1 MNALPC
7 LEVDGKRINSS
18 LACCRYIAREVG
30 LAGSDDWEN
39 LQIDTIADTVNDF
52 RLSEQWNWRFNAT
65 EIEKKKKKLIGFF
78 VIRQRLLRSRMSQR
92 TMSHRRR
99 WAHWHRKLFP
109 SIWRSSKTLRETIMD
124 FWQME
129 KYERETSLQFEWNFH
144 SEFSSSPPPQSV
156 VVGRLLFRRYH
167 RLSQLLG

>member
-52 RLSEQWNWRFNAT
+52 RLSEQ
-65 EIEKKKKKLIGFF
+65 
-78 VIRQRLLRSRMSQR
+78 
-92 TMSHRRR
+92 
-99 WAHWHRKLFP
+99 
-109 SIWRSSKTLRETIMD
+109 
-124 FWQME
+124 
-129 KYERETSLQFEWNFH
+129 
-144 SEFSSSPPPQSV
+144 
-156 VVGRLLFRRYH
+156 
-167 RLSQLLG
+167 

>member
-52 RLSEQWNWRFNAT
+52 RLSEQWNWRFNVT
-65 EIEKKKKKLIGFF
+65 EIEKKKK
-78 VIRQRLLRSRMSQR
+78 
-92 TMSHRRR
+92 
-99 WAHWHRKLFP
+99 
-109 SIWRSSKTLRETIMD
+109 
-124 FWQME
+124 
-129 KYERETSLQFEWNFH
+129 N
-144 SEFSSSPPPQSV
+144 
-156 VVGRLLFRRYH
+156 
-167 RLSQLLG
+167 